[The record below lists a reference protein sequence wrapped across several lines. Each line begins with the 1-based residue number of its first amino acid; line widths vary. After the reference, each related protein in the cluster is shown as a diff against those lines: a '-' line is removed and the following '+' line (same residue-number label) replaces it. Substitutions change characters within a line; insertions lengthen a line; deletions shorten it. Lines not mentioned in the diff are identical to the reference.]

1 MLLWVSVNLKVIQF
15 GVEDVV
21 LGVWVRELVHKRSQ
35 WGLGVQMGKTDDG
48 LEVLCCSLL
57 EKLGGVTA
65 GWILVM

>member
-1 MLLWVSVNLKVIQF
+1 MLLWVSVTLKVTQV
-15 GVEDVV
+15 GEDVV
-21 LGVWVRELVHKRSQ
+21 LGVQVRESVHKRAQ
-35 WGLGVQMGKTDDG
+35 WGLEVQLGKTDDG

>member
-1 MLLWVSVNLKVIQF
+1 MLLWVSVILRVIQV
-15 GVEDVV
+15 GEEVVV
-21 LGVWVRELVHKRSQ
+21 LGVQVRELVHRRAH
-35 WGLGVQMGKTDDG
+35 WDLEVQLGKTDDG